1 MSWESSQSWENWELG
16 RVGHRTRERLQ
27 YRREKR
33 EDGWRRVSLT
43 EAGYRCTG
51 IYSMAFAVPV
61 KGPGHRVNE
70 GVKREGAGGG
80 VGIEASP
87 GACSGVLDTAALRL

>member
-1 MSWESSQSWENWELG
+1 
-16 RVGHRTRERLQ
+16 
-27 YRREKR
+27 
-33 EDGWRRVSLT
+33 
-43 EAGYRCTG
+43 
-51 IYSMAFAVPV
+51 MAFAVPV

-87 GACSGVLDTAALRL
+87 GGCSGVLDTAALRL

>member
-1 MSWESSQSWENWELG
+1 MEGLVTALEKGYSI
-16 RVGHRTRERLQ
+16 
-27 YRREKR
+27 EKR